1 MPKPDLLPPVDWRGI
16 FDAAGEFDAWLGLGE
31 NAKHQE
37 QMRGLRGETA
47 LGEAAEEALKSLEQP
62 VHVLALAEDWCPDVV
77 RHVPVLQRMA
87 DASPLIRVRYVLRKT
102 STDLL
107 VRFLTNG
114 TESVPKFGFF
124 NNDFAL
130 CCMWGP
136 MPEACYDAIRIGRA
150 RQEPK
155 PARQRVRE
163 LYDGDPSREIVV
175 NELLRCVLI
184 ASGATPE
191 ADPAGPATQ

>member
-136 MPEACYDAIRIGRA
+136 MLATTRSELAARA
-150 RQEPK
+150 RSPS
-155 PARQRVRE
+155 PRGNGSASYTMAILRVK
-163 LYDGDPSREIVV
+163 S
-175 NELLRCVLI
+175 
-184 ASGATPE
+184 S
-191 ADPAGPATQ
+191 